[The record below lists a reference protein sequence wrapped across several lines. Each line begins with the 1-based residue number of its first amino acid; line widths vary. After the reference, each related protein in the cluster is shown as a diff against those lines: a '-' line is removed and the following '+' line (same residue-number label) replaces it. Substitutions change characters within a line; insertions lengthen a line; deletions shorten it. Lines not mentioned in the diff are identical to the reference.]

1 MTTKPPSTSFSV
13 GDFFES
19 LRSPKKLHMI
29 ILCKKKKL
37 QVRPTVKY
45 NFKHEVYLNYLKT
58 YHFIYNLGLR
68 GSIELSRIRCVE
80 IVKNRGGFIPCQ
92 NKYPF
97 QVSWTLKV
105 LHSPVGETAPSCI
118 LLTCSAF

>member
-1 MTTKPPSTSFSV
+1 MLGQRLIKNEKFIEYAINTILEDFKISIFNLFTKIETICHFHQQ
-13 GDFFES
+13 
-19 LRSPKKLHMI
+19 KK
-29 ILCKKKKL
+29 C
-37 QVRPTVKY
+37 R
-45 NFKHEVYLNYLKT
+45 
-58 YHFIYNLGLR
+58 R